1 LNLRLGLLEQLE
13 GALKLSEPSMAL
25 FQLIVGR
32 KVRTF
37 GNLVSEVRQ
46 QVLERLTLLLLAFLD
61 MADGR
66 I

>member
-1 LNLRLGLLEQLE
+1 
-13 GALKLSEPSMAL
+13 MAL